1 MGGDGTVPLMFFF
14 RDGDANTL
22 LLVDAQEA

>member
-14 RDGDANTL
+14 RDHDGNQLMIVEGQT
-22 LLVDAQEA
+22 

>member
-14 RDGDANTL
+14 RDYDGNQL
-22 LLVDAQEA
+22 MIVQAQ